1 LPVPVKN
8 TFETA
13 GLRTIIDGYEPP
25 PGV

>member
-1 LPVPVKN
+1 MTVKN